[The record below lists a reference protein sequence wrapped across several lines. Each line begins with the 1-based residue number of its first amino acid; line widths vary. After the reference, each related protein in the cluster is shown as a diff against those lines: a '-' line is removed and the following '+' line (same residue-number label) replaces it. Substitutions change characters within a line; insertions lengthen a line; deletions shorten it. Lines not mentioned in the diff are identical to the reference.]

1 MSPASQVSVF
11 EWYFIVCNTKNMLLF
26 HMTGTLKMLIKNR
39 LSRQAFHTFLD
50 VEHAG
55 NGQLLSAYLV
65 FEGIKKDSKK
75 DLPTAKT
82 KLCAAMY
89 SIRHISSSVLTGAER
104 VENQL
109 YLITQGLRDDV
120 IALTIE
126 DLDRKLSQA
135 QDEILLI
142 MTPFYDRFLK
152 SASYNEFEVTN
163 KAKEIRSYN
172 ENTSSVET
180 LGRQSSELNDSR
192 RTSVLTASRGT
203 SNQNLTSR
211 RTSTAASRRA
221 SISSIGRNVSDG
233 RIFECDPNSELPST
247 GTIHEVENRA
257 EITISGGVVS
267 DPVPISEP
275 SKAENESPNF
285 LSHGT
290 NMTSDRYAIV
300 TDLKEYDPSCPH
312 LSMVPECAA

>member
-1 MSPASQVSVF
+1 
-11 EWYFIVCNTKNMLLF
+11 MLLIL
-26 HMTGTLKMLIKNR
+26 MTGTLKMLIKNG
-39 LSRQAFHTFLD
+39 LSRKAFHTFLEF
-50 VEHAG
+50 EHAG
-55 NGQLLSAYLV
+55 NDKLLSAYLV

-82 KLCAAMY
+82 KLCAVMY
-89 SIRHISSSVLTGAER
+89 SIRHISSSVSTEAER
-104 VENQL
+104 VQNQL

-126 DLDRKLSQA
+126 DLNRKLCQA

-152 SASYNEFEVTN
+152 SASYKEFEVAN
-163 KAKEIRSYN
+163 KAKERRSYN
-172 ENTSSVET
+172 ENSSSVET
-180 LGRQSSELNDSR
+180 LGRQSSELDDSR

-221 SISSIGRNVSDG
+221 SISSIGRNASDG
-233 RIFECDPNSELPST
+233 RIFECDPHSELLST
-247 GTIHEVENRA
+247 GTVNEVENRSD
-257 EITISGGVVS
+257 ITISGVGVS
-267 DPVPISEP
+267 DPVPVSEP
-275 SKAENESPNF
+275 SKAENKSPNF
-285 LSHGT
+285 ISHGT
-290 NMTSDRYAIV
+290 NMTSDRYAVV